1 MREYKKFETHEEIDS
16 TTASYI
22 LSVADADNIGEIA
35 LDDINSFLKGL
46 NDYYEECVI

>member
-22 LSVADADNIGEIA
+22 LSVTDADNIAEVS
-35 LDDINSFLKGL
+35 LSDINSFLEGL